1 MSAITARRYS
11 GDLAHRSPD
20 SYDPADQLATEGG
33 RDALVHRC
41 DHQPGD
47 LDDRDPLFGYATG
60 ELLAIVYG
68 LATLL
73 PSLGVEIRRMHDT
86 NKSGWWIV
94 VALVP
99 FVGGI
104 ILIVLLAIAGT
115 PGPNRFGP
123 QRGPQPRWWVDAA
136 GRRYGRPPS
145 RGRARIRRLP
155 AGASGS

>member
-1 MSAITARRYS
+1 MIRRYTDFDGRADRPEFWWFALINLIIS
-11 GDLAHRSPD
+11 LAIW
-20 SYDPADQLATEGG
+20 TIGI
-33 RDALVHRC
+33 V
-41 DHQPGD
+41 
-47 LDDRDPLFGYATG
+47 LFGYATG

-73 PSLGVEIRRMHDT
+73 PSLGVEIRRLHDT

-104 ILIVLLAIAGT
+104 ILVVLLAIAGT

-123 QRGPQPRWWVDAA
+123 QPGP
-136 GRRYGRPPS
+136 RPVMVS
-145 RGRARIRRLP
+145 
-155 AGASGS
+155 